1 MTQLELLV
9 ECIVPPH
16 GQCFTNLLVAMQR
29 GEKLTVGTAMAH
41 YGVYALSQRCGELR
55 REYGWP
61 IKSRF
66 VETIAGGAQSEG
78 VLAA

>member
-1 MTQLELLV
+1 MTQLDLLR

-16 GQCFTNLLVAMQR
+16 GQCFSLLVAFQR
-29 GEKLTVGTAMAH
+29 GEKLTVGMAMAH

-66 VETIAGGAQSEG
+66 VKVGDAMVKEYWLER
-78 VLAA
+78 